1 MDTTGAQHGYP
12 GPLCPWPGIEQ
23 RRSYKVEKDSVFG
36 TVQYEAFNALMILPR
51 RHIVAQMTERQELCD
66 AIEKRIPA
74 LAQACGGKLS
84 TILRGSDATFK
95 EAKDKFLDQLDDHL
109 AASVIKLYTPGQIAR
124 RNKRVDSQF
133 SKNKGTSNKRT
144 DAILRFIA
152 SASGSRGNF
161 W

>member
-23 RRSYKVEKDSVFG
+23 RRSYKVEKESAFG
-36 TVQYEAFNALMILPR
+36 TVQYEAFSALMILPR
-51 RHIVAQMTERQELCD
+51 RDIVAQMIERQELCE
-66 AIEKRIPA
+66 AIEEKIPE
-74 LAQACGGKLS
+74 LAQACGGKLN
-84 TILRGSDATFK
+84 TILKGSDATFK

-109 AASVIKLYTPGQIAR
+109 AASMIKLYTPDEIAW
-124 RNKRVDSQF
+124 RNRRVDSQF
-133 SKNKGTSNKRT
+133 FRNQGTSNKRT